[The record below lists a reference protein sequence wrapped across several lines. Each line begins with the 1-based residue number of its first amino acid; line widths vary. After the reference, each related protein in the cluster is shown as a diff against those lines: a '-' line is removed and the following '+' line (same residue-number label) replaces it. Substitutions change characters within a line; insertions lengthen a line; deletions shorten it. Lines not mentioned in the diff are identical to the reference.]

1 MARWPT
7 EHDAGVQYCAVAYG
21 NGHRAGCVTDGASPA
36 PGRALILHGSD
47 ATRRSVVRAAL
58 HAVLDAGNVKLLVSS
73 RQAEA
78 AKCLADPR
86 VVLAVVIDEPAIRR
100 TLSSL
105 APSLPIVWVTEREE
119 AATVADRVR
128 LQLDALAA
136 VRTPSE
142 YPRESP
148 SE

>member
-1 MARWPT
+1 M
-7 EHDAGVQYCAVAYG
+7 
-21 NGHRAGCVTDGASPA
+21 
-36 PGRALILHGSD
+36 
-47 ATRRSVVRAAL
+47 
-58 HAVLDAGNVKLLVSS
+58 LDAGHVKLLVSS

-78 AKCLADPR
+78 AKCLTDPR

-128 LQLDALAA
+128 LQLDALAG
-136 VRTPSE
+136 VRTPRE
-142 YPRESP
+142 YPHESP
-148 SE
+148 PPSE